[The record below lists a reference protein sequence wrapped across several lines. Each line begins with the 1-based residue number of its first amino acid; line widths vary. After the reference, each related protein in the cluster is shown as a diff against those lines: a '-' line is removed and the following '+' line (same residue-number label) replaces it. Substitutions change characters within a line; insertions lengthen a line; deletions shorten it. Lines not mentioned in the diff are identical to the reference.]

1 MAVLLPCTRCAR
13 HVRASDA
20 TCPFCGAKTTRAPR
34 LRAGPWAAAVITA
47 GLSTLGYAC
56 NCYGGVPRDS
66 AVPESGIVA
75 TDAASDAGTPPEAG
89 ATDAGAT
96 DAATATDA
104 GVGADAGDGG

>member
-1 MAVLLPCTRCAR
+1 MAVLRPCACCAR

-20 TCPFCGAKTTRAPR
+20 TCPFCGAKMARAPR

-66 AVPESGIVA
+66 AVPESGVVA
-75 TDAASDAGTPPEAG
+75 TDAGADAGTTPEAG
-89 ATDAGAT
+89 ATDASTA
-96 DAATATDA
+96 ATDA
-104 GVGADAGDGG
+104 GMAGADAGDGG